1 MGDIESLPFLE
12 AIRQVATE
20 VGRENAMYIHVTLVP
35 YLRKPGELKTK
46 PTQHSVKELRSIGIQ
61 PDVIVCRTEKEL
73 TQDMKD
79 KISLFCNI
87 PSEGVIQNL
96 DSETLYEVPLMLEE
110 EGLASIVCKRLNLTC
125 SEPDLDEWRQMVF
138 KQKNLSKSVT
148 VALVGK
154 YVELSDAYLSV
165 AEALKHGGIA
175 NDAEVNVKW
184 VDSEQVE
191 ESNVEEFLKKQMQYW
206 YLEDLVTGV

>member
-1 MGDIESLPFLE
+1 
-12 AIRQVATE
+12 
-20 VGRENAMYIHVTLVP
+20 
-35 YLRKPGELKTK
+35 
-46 PTQHSVKELRSIGIQ
+46 
-61 PDVIVCRTEKEL
+61 
-73 TQDMKD
+73 
-79 KISLFCNI
+79 
-87 PSEGVIQNL
+87 
-96 DSETLYEVPLMLEE
+96 MLEE

-138 KQKNLSKSVT
+138 KQKNLSKNVT

-165 AEALKHGGIA
+165 VEALKHGGIA

-191 ESNVEEFLKKQMQYW
+191 ESNVEEFLKEADAILVPGGFGDRGIEGK
-206 YLEDLVTGV
+206 YLLQNMPGKITSHF